1 MAFYDALT
9 GLPNRSLFYDRLDKA
24 IALAERTDTIVA
36 VILMDLDSFKNINDS
51 MGHDAGDLLLRRVS
65 ETLSSRIRDY
75 DTMSRFGG
83 DEFLFILSQLKTQV
97 EAASI
102 ADKLLK
108 ALAKP
113 ISIAGEEI
121 HITGSMG
128 ISCFPED
135 AKESEMLF
143 KKADIAMY
151 YSKEQ
156 GKNRYSFFNTKMY
169 NSADEKMRLSNELY
183 RALERDEFILYYQPQ
198 MDITGTAMIGMEAL
212 LRWNHPDKGF
222 IPPLDFIPL
231 AEDIGLIDE
240 IGKWVLNKAC
250 IDNKN
255 LQLKGFKP
263 IRVAVNLSLKQFS
276 GSSLTEMVKETLR
289 KCELKPEYLELEI
302 TESIAMGDFTNVQQ
316 VLQELSDLGVI
327 LSIDDFGTE
336 YSSLSRLKQLPVN
349 RIKIDKQF
357 VQGISLNTHDESITS
372 FIIALAKSMRLKVI
386 AEGVENSKQLSF
398 LTEKLC
404 DEIQGY
410 YFYKPMPYDYL
421 VDVFG
426 VKQVDDLHNS

>member
-1 MAFYDALT
+1 
-9 GLPNRSLFYDRLDKA
+9 
-24 IALAERTDTIVA
+24 
-36 VILMDLDSFKNINDS
+36 
-51 MGHDAGDLLLRRVS
+51 
-65 ETLSSRIRDY
+65 
-75 DTMSRFGG
+75 
-83 DEFLFILSQLKTQV
+83 
-97 EAASI
+97 
-102 ADKLLK
+102 
-108 ALAKP
+108 
-113 ISIAGEEI
+113 
-121 HITGSMG
+121 
-128 ISCFPED
+128 
-135 AKESEMLF
+135 MLF